1 MKPSRRLGPI
11 DWAAVKSRQ
20 EEAGR
25 LFDEEFAPSPDMK
38 RAILEARAKALAVEP
53 PAPPGAGFDALEF
66 MLAREH
72 YVLETNWV
80 REVYPLR
87 KFAPLPGTPDF
98 VVGII
103 HVRGRIVSVLDLKK
117 FFELP
122 SVGLSDLNKVIVLA
136 DGAMEFGIL
145 ADAIVGV
152 RRILRDDLQAS
163 LPTLTEIR
171 AEYLMGITRQRE
183 VVLDGRKLLSDPAI
197 VVAAEVTGGTNT
209 KAC

>member
-1 MKPSRRLGPI
+1 MKPSRRVAPI
-11 DWAAVKSRQ
+11 DWPAVKRRQEAAV
-20 EEAGR
+20 R
-25 LFDEEFAPSPDMK
+25 LFAEELAPSPDK
-38 RAILEARAKALAVEP
+38 KKAILQARAKALAVEP
-53 PAPPGAGFDALEF
+53 PPPPGAGFEVLEF
-66 MLAREH
+66 ILAREH
-72 YVLETNWV
+72 YALEISWI

-87 KFAPLPGTPDF
+87 EYTPLPGTPAF

-117 FFELP
+117 FFELQN
-122 SVGLSDLNKVIVLA
+122 VGLSDLNKVIVLA

-145 ADAIVGV
+145 ADAVVGV
-152 RRILRDDLQAS
+152 RRILHGDLQPS

-197 VVAAEVTGGTNT
+197 VVAAEVEG
-209 KAC
+209 